1 MAAMQNS
8 RPVRKHRTRRQRED
22 ILRDYRQ
29 SQLTQ
34 KEFATQAGISVS
46 TLQAWLRKAP
56 ARPAPI
62 GSGFRGR
69 AQFVVGR
76 AGAARLSAPMAGRS
90 ESGGSRRFCLR
101 GTGRVAATAAGVM
114 IPLSPAT
121 RIYLASGATDL
132 RKSFEGLSDLVA
144 HQFQEDPL
152 SGHLYVFTNRRKN
165 RIKLLYFDGSGV
177 WVCAKR
183 LMGRGRFA
191 WPKTT
196 SREPCASW
204 PRS

>member
-1 MAAMQNS
+1 
-8 RPVRKHRTRRQRED
+8 
-22 ILRDYRQ
+22 
-29 SQLTQ
+29 
-34 KEFATQAGISVS
+34 
-46 TLQAWLRKAP
+46 
-56 ARPAPI
+56 
-62 GSGFRGR
+62 
-69 AQFVVGR
+69 
-76 AGAARLSAPMAGRS
+76 
-90 ESGGSRRFCLR
+90 
-101 GTGRVAATAAGVM
+101 M

-121 RIYLASGATDL
+121 RIFLASGATDL

-152 SGHLYVFTNRRKN
+152 SGHLYVFTNRKRN

-196 SREPCASW
+196 EPGAMRIVAEELTLLLTGIDLEKTRMRSW
-204 PRS
+204 WRKAA